1 MWDNLLW
8 ENNKTVMTRIISFS
22 GIDGCGKT
30 TVIKCVRKELES
42 RGHKTNCVW
51 LRYNH
56 YLTKILHAFCRL
68 TGLTRYE
75 WHDGIRVGY
84 HEFYRSTIISNLS
97 IILNFIDTFFATF
110 FLVYIP
116 VLFTKRII
124 ICDRWVFDILIDLQV
139 DTGKYLGPDSFWGR
153 MFLKLVPGNAKCFL
167 IFRDASMI
175 EATRPEHAHDKNYK
189 PRREL
194 FSWWSAQPKCVAIDN
209 NGSVQDTVRLVLA
222 RLNI

>member
-1 MWDNLLW
+1 
-8 ENNKTVMTRIISFS
+8 MTRIISFS
-22 GIDGCGKT
+22 GVDGCGKT
-30 TVIKCVRKELES
+30 TIIECVRAALKA
-42 RGHKTNCVW
+42 RGYETICVW

-68 TGLTRYE
+68 IGLTRYE
-75 WHDGIRVGY
+75 WHEGIRVGY
-84 HEFYRSTIISNLS
+84 HVFYRSTIISNLS

-139 DTGKYLGPDSFWGR
+139 DTGKYLGPNSFWGR
-153 MFLKLVPGNAKCFL
+153 MFLKLIPGNAKCFVIL
-167 IFRDASMI
+167 RDASMI
-175 EATRPEHAHDKNYK
+175 EATRPEHAHDKNYI

-194 FSWWSAQPKCVAIDN
+194 FVLWSENSACIAVDN
-209 NGSVQDTVRLVLA
+209 NGSVQDAVRQVLSGA
-222 RLNI
+222 TI